1 MKRAGQPAE
10 LATAYVMLADPLS
23 SYTSGTTV
31 AVTGGKPFI
40 RMAGLKHPVTPDGR
54 YFVVRGKLWRMSNP
68 CLAAD
73 EKSRLV
79 KQLMNARRAV
89 KAAKAAGSLEAETA
103 AHRLVDEAKRRLGEP
118 SGARS
123 QRR

>member
-1 MKRAGQPAE
+1 
-10 LATAYVMLADPLS
+10 
-23 SYTSGTTV
+23 
-31 AVTGGKPFI
+31 
-40 RMAGLKHPVTPDGR
+40 
-54 YFVVRGKLWRMSNP
+54 MSNP

-79 KQLMNARRAV
+79 TQLMNARRAV